1 MAQKGILIGIS
12 GASGSGKTLIAQ
24 TICHEL
30 QSDKIVNLQAD
41 AYYKDLSHFPISERT
56 KINFDHPDAFDT
68 ELLVQHIKQLL
79 DGKLIEH
86 PIYDFN
92 IHTRKKETKKVGP
105 HRIVILDGILILSNQ
120 QIRELMDIKVFV
132 DTPTDICLIRRLKR
146 DIKERG
152 RSLESVLEQYM
163 ETVRPMYFQFVLPA
177 KQYADII
184 IPHGGKNRTAI
195 DILKSEIEKYID

>member
-1 MAQKGILIGIS
+1 MAKKGVLIGIS
-12 GASGSGKTLIAQ
+12 GASGSGKTLIAH
-24 TICHEL
+24 TICEEL
-30 QSDKIVNLQAD
+30 QSDQILNLQAD
-41 AYYKDLSHFPISERT
+41 AYYRDLSHLPINERT

-79 DGKLIEH
+79 DGKLIDH
-86 PIYDFN
+86 PIYDFT

-105 HRIVILDGILILSNQ
+105 YRIIILDGILILSNS

-146 DIKERG
+146 DITERG
-152 RSLESVLEQYM
+152 RSLDSVLEQYT
-163 ETVRPMYFQFVLPA
+163 ETVRPMYYQYILPA

-195 DILKSEIEKYID
+195 DILKSKIEKLID